1 MTYYV
6 VVCSCGD
13 YDVYKVKAES
23 AEEAEELVEEE
34 IAPYEEIKDVI
45 PKHEIKKIENKK

>member
-23 AEEAEELVEEE
+23 AEEAEELVEEK
-34 IAPYEEIKDVI
+34 IAPHEEIEDVI
-45 PKHEIKKIENKK
+45 PKHKIKKIKGK